1 MKYILVLEYNRFGYD
16 YERLIWKFDS
26 SEYKLRSKQKMIF
39 RYESEPL
46 SNIKEPTDVKDVS
59 VGC

>member
-16 YERLIWKFDS
+16 YDMSIWKFLFV
-26 SEYKLRSKQKMIF
+26 EYKLGSKQKMIF
-39 RYESEPL
+39 WYESEPL

-59 VGC
+59 VDC